1 MIYSF
6 GIAFVVAIVAA
17 FYPAYRASVI
27 NIITAIKHE

>member
-1 MIYSF
+1 MGYSF
-6 GIAFVVAIVAA
+6 IVAFLVALVAA